1 MSETPTPPPSSG
13 MTLRPDGKDMFRPR
27 IGISR
32 TSLVMPRWLAVVG
45 QTLAVLIVH
54 LWFGFNL
61 PLFACLAVIGA
72 LAIMNLWLHI
82 GFPPTKR
89 FSDREAALCLGVDML
104 QLTLLL
110 YFTGGLHNPFF
121 ILFIAPVA
129 VSASS
134 LSMRSTI
141 FLMLLGFACVSFI
154 ALVAQPLPWIE
165 GQEFEM
171 PRLYQVGLW
180 VAIILGLS
188 FSTAYSSGIT
198 REARAMSTALAAS
211 QYVLAR
217 EQRLSAVGGL
227 AAAAA
232 HELGTPLGTIALIA
246 KEFQEE
252 LADKPELKEDLDM
265 LMSQVH
271 RCRDILGRL
280 SANPNQGDAVYD
292 RLDVGALLH
301 EVVDQMPQTG
311 VQFKID
317 LAPLARTERSEE
329 PNIARQPEILYGL
342 GNFIDNAADFAKS
355 AVSITA
361 DWNENMISLRIADDG
376 PGFPS
381 KILDSLGEPFLTTRM
396 RETKSARGHDHEG
409 LGLGVFIAKTLI
421 EHTGGTVRFSNSSKQ
436 GEGAVVTVTW
446 ARADLEA

>member
-1 MSETPTPPPSSG
+1 MSKLPQPRPSLG
-13 MTLRPDGKDMFRPR
+13 TTLRPDGKDMFKPR

-54 LWFGFNL
+54 FWFGFNL
-61 PLFACLAVIGA
+61 PLFACLATIGG
-72 LAIMNLWLHI
+72 LAVMNIWLHS

-89 FSDREAALCLGVDML
+89 FSDREAALFLGIDML
-104 QLTLLL
+104 QLTALL

-141 FLMLLGFACVSFI
+141 ILMLLGFACVSII
-154 ALVAQPLPWIE
+154 ALFAQPLPWIE

-188 FSTAYSSGIT
+188 FSTAYASGIA

-252 LADKPELKEDLDM
+252 LGDRPELKEDLDM

-271 RCRDILGRL
+271 RCRDILSRL
-280 SANPNQGDAVYD
+280 SANPSQGDAVYD
-292 RLDVGALLH
+292 RLDVSALIH
-301 EVVDQMPQTG
+301 EVVDQMPHTG
-311 VQFKID
+311 VHFD
-317 LAPLARTERSEE
+317 VNLAPFERAEDGEE

-355 AVSITA
+355 RVSVTA
-361 DWNENMISLRIADDG
+361 DWNENTISLRIADDG

-381 KILDSLGEPFLTTRM
+381 RILESLGEPFLTTRL

-421 EHTGGTVRFSNSSKQ
+421 EHTGGTIRFANSSKP

>member
-1 MSETPTPPPSSG
+1 MNVTPPRPSLG
-13 MTLRPDGKDMFRPR
+13 TTLRPDGKDMFKPR

-45 QTLAVLIVH
+45 QTLAVVIVQFW
-54 LWFGFNL
+54 LGFNL
-61 PLFACLAVIGA
+61 PLVACLSTIGGLA
-72 LAIMNLWLHI
+72 LMNLWLHL

-89 FSDREAALCLGVDML
+89 FSDREAAICLGVDML
-104 QLTLLL
+104 QLTTLL

-141 FLMLLGFACVSFI
+141 FLMLLGCACVSLI
-154 ALVAQPLPWIE
+154 ALFAQPLPWIA

-171 PRLYQVGLW
+171 PGLYQVGLW

-246 KEFQEE
+246 KELQEE
-252 LADKPELKEDLDM
+252 HGDQPEMKEDLDM

-271 RCRDILGRL
+271 RCRDILSRL

-301 EVVDQMPQTG
+301 EVVDQMPHTG
-311 VQFKID
+311 VHFEVE
-317 LAPLARTERSEE
+317 LAPLNRGEE
-329 PNIARQPEILYGL
+329 GEAPIITRQPEILYGL

-355 AVSITA
+355 TVRVTA
-361 DWNENMISLRIADDG
+361 DWDEDKITLKIVDDG

-381 KILDSLGEPFLTTRM
+381 RVLDSLGEPFLTTRM

-421 EHTGGTVRFSNSSKQ
+421 EHTGGQVHFANSSSS

-446 ARADLEA
+446 ARGDLEA